1 MIIGIAGYRDLPKAE
16 YAKDDACSFNDYAI
30 KCLGVKTDN
39 IKLLIDNDAD
49 EIAISQAFKTWLP
62 SRVRATTS
70 VYVHYS
76 GYWLPAVDGQGLYLQ
91 PLGAHRDLIEKP
103 AISQQEINGYLQLAK
118 PKSVTIFLDS
128 CYSGLKRTGRQDHA
142 GWDAWVFN
150 WTGGKTSEYGQ
161 PQAAAPVVRWCE

>member
-1 MIIGIAGYRDLPKAE
+1 MIIGIAGYRSLPKAE
-16 YAKDDACSFNDYAI
+16 YAKDDACSFYDYAI
-30 KCLGVKTDN
+30 KGLGVKAEN

-49 EIAISQAFKTWLP
+49 EIVISQAFKTWLP

-76 GYWLPAVDGQGLYLQ
+76 GYGLPAADEQGLYLQ

-103 AISQQEINGYLQLAK
+103 AISQQEIYGYLQLAK
-118 PKSVTIFLDS
+118 PKSVTIFFDS

-142 GWDAWVFN
+142 G
-150 WTGGKTSEYGQ
+150 
-161 PQAAAPVVRWCE
+161 